1 MRFSTPP
8 HQFSGGMALHAR
20 TMDLCVL
27 NQAGEILR
35 HRHMTAGPAPFLHA
49 IAPSRE
55 DLGVGVEGL
64 FTW

>member
-1 MRFSTPP
+1 
-8 HQFSGGMALHAR
+8 MALHAR